1 MSTSNKFRKKLNNED
16 LFTAEWKLNE
26 FQNLVEYGLD
36 IGSKYFFLVGG
47 GHGLYL
53 MVRDTD
59 SEGLDS
65 KPKRFPKDVFEIF
78 AEGFERELSVEELHN
93 KVGDL
98 YEGDICL
105 WFRLSE
111 QLLADVKNKIDIGYS
126 KLRMLSNPLV
136 LEREHQNPNQPS
148 GFMVHNVA
156 IFAGG
161 SCPIDVFN
169 ANINFQY
176 TNKSRCLDIQKV
188 FEDKDL
194 FVDKDEAKI
203 IKFYIKEETELN
215 DKEDYFNIRTS
226 FINKH
231 RFVEAVNYTL
241 LLENEVEEEFKFTYY
256 SQLAQLHL
264 YAEDHISSLEC
275 NLEALKYEP
284 NNLPILANTANR
296 LRDIG
301 NLKEAGEY
309 YNRALNI
316 DGKDEILKHNIEKMR
331 SIHFLKLVDAYSFHE
346 ALEYHFSIRK
356 YGGFY
361 HTKCDYNGPTE
372 KIIEG
377 LLDMALF
384 ENEDE
389 EDFLS
394 FLKSL
399 YSNTSIAD
407 SCQEFI
413 RKYLEECLKNGSLE
427 EKWSIGSDDNSL
439 YKNINYF
446 LSEVD
451 FDKICF
457 LINRAWSDACDQ
469 GRMEFINQ

>member
-1 MSTSNKFRKKLNNED
+1 MTNNKAD
-16 LFTAEWKLNE
+16 LFTAAWKLNE
-26 FQNLVEYGLD
+26 FYNLVEYGLD
-36 IGSKYFFLVGG
+36 IGSEYFFLVGG
-47 GHGLYL
+47 AHGLFF

-65 KPKRFPKDVFEIF
+65 NPKRLPKDVFEVF
-78 AEGFERELSVEELHN
+78 AEGFERELGVEELHN

-98 YEGDICL
+98 YEGDICQ

-111 QLLADVKNKIDIGYS
+111 ELLVDVKNKIKNGYT

-136 LEREHQNPNQPS
+136 LEKEHLNPNQPD
-148 GFMVHNVA
+148 GFMVHNIA

-169 ANINFQY
+169 AEINFQY
-176 TNKSRCLDIQKV
+176 VNQSKFLDIQKV
-188 FEDKDL
+188 YEDKNL
-194 FVDKDEAKI
+194 FVDKDDGKI
-203 IKFYIKEETELN
+203 IKFYIKEENELN

-226 FINKH
+226 FMDKH
-231 RFVEAVNYTL
+231 RFVEAINCTL
-241 LLENEVEEEFKFTYY
+241 LLESQVEEGYRFTYY

-264 YAEDHISSLEC
+264 YAEDHISSLQC

-296 LRDIG
+296 FRDIG
-301 NLKEAGEY
+301 NLKEAGKY
-309 YNRALNI
+309 YDRALNI
-316 DGKDEILKHNIEKMR
+316 DDEDEILIHNIEKMK
-331 SIHFLKLVDAYSFHE
+331 SIHSLKLVSANSFHE
-346 ALEYHFSIRK
+346 ALDYHFSIRK
-356 YGGFY
+356 FGGFY
-361 HTKCDYNGPTE
+361 YTKCEYNDPTE
-372 KIIEG
+372 KIIDG
-377 LLDMALF
+377 LIGMVLS

-394 FLKSL
+394 FLKSV
-399 YSNTSIAD
+399 YRHTSTKD
-407 SCQEFI
+407 SCQEYI
-413 RKYLEECLKNGSLE
+413 RKYLEQCLKNGSLE
-427 EKWSIGSDDNSL
+427 FLEEWSIGSNENLL
-439 YKNINYF
+439 YKNINDF
-446 LSEVD
+446 LSQVD